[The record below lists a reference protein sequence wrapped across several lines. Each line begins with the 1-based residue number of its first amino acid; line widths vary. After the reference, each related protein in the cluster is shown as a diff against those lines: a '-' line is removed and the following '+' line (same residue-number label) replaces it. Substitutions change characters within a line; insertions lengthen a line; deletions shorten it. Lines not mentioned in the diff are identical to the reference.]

1 MTVIEAVGLCSWGD
15 QLSPPELFCHHPLQE
30 TAAQA
35 MKTVGR
41 PGHVQSH
48 QSQFHSLTTKQILH
62 WTSLKIEELSPTL
75 KPTKQYNRINDN
87 DLKSGSV

>member
-1 MTVIEAVGLCSWGD
+1 MTVIEAVGLCSWSD

-41 PGHVQSH
+41 PGHV
-48 QSQFHSLTTKQILH
+48 QILH